1 MLADF
6 IAVNIEDPRWA
17 GLDIETLAQRAC
29 VATLTYLQ
37 IDPAPFEISILACD
51 DARITD
57 LNADFRAKPAPTNV
71 LSWPAVERATPGKH
85 PEKPQPDPQGMPEE
99 LGDIA
104 ISYDTCAR
112 EAKQADKPIS
122 DHVTHLLI
130 HGVLHLL
137 GYDHISDQDAAI
149 MEALEGEVLG
159 KLGISDPYRGEGV

>member
-6 IAVNIEDPRWA
+6 IAVNIEDARWA
-17 GLDIETLAQRAC
+17 TLDFEALAERAC
-29 VATLTYLQ
+29 VATLTHLQ
-37 IDPAPFEISILACD
+37 IDPVLFEISLLACD
-51 DARITD
+51 DARIAD
-57 LNADFRAKPAPTNV
+57 LNAEFRAKPVPTNV
-71 LSWPAVERATPGKH
+71 LSWPALDRATPGKH
-85 PEKPQPDPQGMPEE
+85 PENPKPDPQGMPEE

-112 EAKQADKPIS
+112 EADLTDKPIS

-137 GYDHISDQDAAI
+137 GYDHIFDQDAAI
-149 MEALEGEVLG
+149 MEVLEGEVLG